1 MTAAED
7 MPVLAR
13 APRRQLMHCSTARM
27 AERYEAYCELRDQGT
42 GPWDAARR
50 TGLSAATQERYERS
64 YRKAHPELPPRRNRF
79 QGTGVGF

>member
-1 MTAAED
+1 
-7 MPVLAR
+7 
-13 APRRQLMHCSTARM
+13 MHGNTERM
-27 AERYEAYCELRDQGT
+27 AERYEAYSELRDQGI

-64 YRKAHPELPPRRNRF
+64 YRKAHPGLPPRRNRF